1 MCPFLTW
8 VIMQQRD
15 YVLELIRRAVQFIT
29 EAMGLAKNDEVQQA
43 KNQLNRAAIQ
53 LVGIDLDSAE
63 ELSIA
68 SVRMMFVGV
77 QGFDVARCM
86 VLGNLL
92 KERADLEENGNL
104 QQEMYKKARLLLI
117 DAGNA
122 SADPL
127 PINMLQ
133 ALADISDLQELPSKI
148 QQWIMDME
156 ADFGH
161 EAEEG

>member
-1 MCPFLTW
+1 
-8 VIMQQRD
+8 MQQRD

-92 KERADLEENGNL
+92 KERADLEENGNR

-148 QQWIMDME
+148 QQWIVDME

>member
-1 MCPFLTW
+1 MH
-8 VIMQQRD
+8 QRD
-15 YVLELIRRAVQFIT
+15 YVLELIRRAVQFMT
-29 EAMGLAKNDEVQQA
+29 EAVGLAKNNELQQA

-68 SVRMMFVGV
+68 SVRMIFVGV

-92 KERADLEENGNL
+92 KERADLEEDGNRKN
-104 QQEMYKKARLLLI
+104 EIYNKARLLLI

-122 SADPL
+122 SDDPL

-133 ALADISDLQELPSKI
+133 ALADISDLDQLPEKI
-148 QQWIMDME
+148 RQWIVDME
-156 ADFGH
+156 ADFGQDRK
-161 EAEEG
+161 EG